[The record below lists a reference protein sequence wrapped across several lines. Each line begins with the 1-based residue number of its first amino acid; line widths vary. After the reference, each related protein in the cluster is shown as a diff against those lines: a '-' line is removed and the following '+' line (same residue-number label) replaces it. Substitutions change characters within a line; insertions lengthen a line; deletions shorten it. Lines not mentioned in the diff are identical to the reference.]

1 MFQTLT
7 EVGILPGI
15 PAGENTALC
24 VCSLSSSLCVA
35 VVTGMRHVELVR
47 RSGAPLEG
55 SEGSRGTSDLGW
67 AAWGV

>member
-24 VCSLSSSLCVA
+24 VCGLSSSLCVA

-47 RSGAPLEG
+47 RGATLEG
-55 SEGSRGTSDLGW
+55 LEGSRGTSDLGW
-67 AAWGV
+67 AAWVV